1 MESEL
6 IHITC
11 PHCEATNR
19 LPQSKLVQQPKCG
32 KCHQE
37 LFAAKP
43 LELSSNNFSKVINKT
58 SIPIVV
64 DFWASWCGPCNMM
77 APIFDQASAIIE
89 PRARLA
95 KLNTE
100 FSQDIA
106 SQYGIRSIPTLVIFK
121 NGKEVTRQAG
131 AMDQGNL
138 VRFIEDNL

>member
-1 MESEL
+1 MESKF

-19 LPQSKLVQQPKCG
+19 LLERKLEQYPNCG
-32 KCHQE
+32 KCHRS
-37 LFAAKP
+37 LFISKP
-43 LELSSNNFSKVINKT
+43 LELTSKNFKKVISKT

-64 DFWASWCGPCNMM
+64 DFWAEWCGPCKMM
-77 APIFDQASAIIE
+77 APIFEQASKIVE

-106 SQYGIRSIPTLVIFK
+106 ARYGIRSIPTLVIFK
-121 NGKEVTRQAG
+121 NGKEVTRKTG
-131 AMDQGNL
+131 ALDKQYLIRFVEANL
-138 VRFIEDNL
+138 

>member
-1 MESEL
+1 MEPDL

-19 LPQSKLVQQPKCG
+19 MPHSKLVQQPKCG
-32 KCHQE
+32 KCHQV
-37 LFAAKP
+37 LFSGKP
-43 LELSSNNFSKVINKT
+43 LELSSNNFLKVINKT

-64 DFWASWCGPCNMM
+64 DFWAPWCGPCKMM
-77 APIFDQASAIIE
+77 TPIFEQASAIIE

-106 SQYGIRSIPTLVIFK
+106 SQYGIRSIPTLVVFK
-121 NGKEVTRQAG
+121 NGKEVARQAG

-138 VRFIEDNL
+138 VRFIEQNM